1 MIFKV
6 MALAMITAGCVTP
19 DRWSAESH
27 REMLLQCRVACIGSG
42 VASYE
47 SYLGQCKC
55 HKLPVN
61 LDE

>member
-1 MIFKV
+1 MIRAITI
-6 MALAMITAGCVTP
+6 MALLTGCTTP
-19 DRWSAESH
+19 DRWSAENH
-27 REMLLQCRVACIGSG
+27 REMLMSCRVACIGSG